1 MVSVDSKRQEGAGGG
16 GEVREFMKELK
27 LNLYLL
33 CVCWEE
39 EGDLVQ
45 HPRISAEAV
54 QYMHRVGVVND
65 YADTTMTT
73 QTLSENFEGFSQIL
87 KEQSGDKRS

>member
-1 MVSVDSKRQEGAGGG
+1 MVTVDSKRQEGAGGG

-54 QYMHRVGVVND
+54 QTCTVS
-65 YADTTMTT
+65 A
-73 QTLSENFEGFSQIL
+73 
-87 KEQSGDKRS
+87 